1 MSSEVLRP
9 ALRASLGLALLALA
23 ALEVRSLQATLTVL
37 GERRAAV
44 AEKVKQGLLS
54 ARGVASRLRR
64 SVGPVACLDELRRWL
79 PSVERHDLELL
90 GPDLRVLLA
99 RPEGPRPDHAL
110 SVFQQRALARGE
122 VVTVGPL
129 AGPDGPR
136 LLSYVALDGNEGVL
150 VRVSSAVPDMAA
162 QAAGQRRELGRHV
175 ASLAVLFLGLL
186 LVLLPGRADTAPE
199 RRSEAYEEA
208 MARLGRQG
216 EERSRE
222 LERLRESVADREVM
236 ARAGEL
242 SAGMAHELRNGL
254 GTILGYARLAQQDP
268 AAAAEAADRI
278 RDECAVLERVIKRF
292 AEFVKD
298 ERLEVSRFDLRRL
311 AERVVA
317 RETQARPGSDV
328 EVGPGAELFVWG
340 DEDLLERALEN
351 LVRNAREAAGPSGHV
366 AVRWRRQD
374 AQVLLIVEDDGP
386 GLPEPTRAQLRP
398 FFTTKPGGLGLGL
411 PLVTKIAALHRGGLE
426 LLDRRPTGLVAIL
439 GFRDSRATEGSAAP
453 VASDSS
459 QPPK

>member
-1 MSSEVLRP
+1 MLRP

-23 ALEVRSLQATLTVL
+23 VLEAQSLQATLGVL
-37 GERRAAV
+37 GERRAAA
-44 AEKVKQGLLS
+44 AEKVRQGLLS
-54 ARGVASRLRR
+54 GRGVASRLRR
-64 SVGPVACLDELRRWL
+64 NAGPAACLDELRRWL

-99 RPEGPRPDHAL
+99 RPEGPRPEHVPSAL
-110 SVFQQRALARGE
+110 QQRALARGE

-129 AGPDGPR
+129 AGPEGPR
-136 LLSYVALDGNEGVL
+136 LLSYVALEGSDGVL

-162 QAAGQRRELGRHV
+162 EAPGQRLELGRHV

-186 LVLLPGRADTAPE
+186 LVLLPGRADAAPE

-268 AAAAEAADRI
+268 AAAAEAAERI
-278 RDECAVLERVIKRF
+278 RDECAALERVIKRF

-298 ERLEVSRFDLRRL
+298 ERLDVSRFDLRRL
-311 AERVVA
+311 AERVAA
-317 RETQARPGSDV
+317 REAQARPGAGVDA
-328 EVGPGAELFVWG
+328 GPGPELCAWG

-351 LVRNAREAAGPSGHV
+351 LVRNAREAAGPGGRV
-366 AVRWRRQD
+366 AVRWRREG

-386 GLPEPTRAQLRP
+386 GLPQATRVRLRP

-411 PLVTKIAALHRGGLE
+411 PLVAKIAALHGGGLE
-426 LLDRRPTGLVAIL
+426 LLDRKPRGLVAVL
-439 GFRDSRATEGSAAP
+439 GFRDSRATEGSAGGVP
-453 VASDSS
+453 PDSS
-459 QPPK
+459 ESPS